1 MPLIASPCAPAPS
14 PLRSVLVKP
23 LRSLGHADWSTV
35 RGRRNRADLT
45 GGRHPDALAS
55 HFAHADDPR
64 AAEYPRRA
72 AARAAALFAND
83 SADRCYRDLVAR
95 LDVDAAR
102 ARLAHSQV
110 LCRMGNFGEGADVRV
125 EGTEGEGRASR

>member
-1 MPLIASPCAPAPS
+1 MLIGAPS
-14 PLRSVLVKP
+14 AAAATGPTAQAVP
-23 LRSLGHADWSTV
+23 H
-35 RGRRNRADLT
+35 RRPDAL
-45 GGRHPDALAS
+45 DALAS

-64 AAEYPRRA
+64 AAEYLRRA

-110 LCRMGNFGEGADVRV
+110 LCRMGNFGEAADVRV
-125 EGTEGEGRASR
+125 EGTEGGGRASR